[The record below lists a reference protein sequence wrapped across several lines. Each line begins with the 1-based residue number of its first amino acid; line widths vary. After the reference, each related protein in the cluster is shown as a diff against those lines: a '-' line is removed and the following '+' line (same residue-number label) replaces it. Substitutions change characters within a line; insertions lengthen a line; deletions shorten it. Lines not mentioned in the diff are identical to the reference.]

1 MMRNTPMK
9 PLTDKQNRE
18 YEKAETCY
26 ICHDPFHGKAKKKV
40 RDHDHSTGEYL
51 GPACNEC
58 NLKRQSRRFFL
69 PLIFHNAKGYDM
81 HPLLQEVSKK
91 KYGCKFD
98 GIPNSSEKLLSLTII
113 PPPGD
118 AYSIR
123 VIDSLQFMMG
133 SLSSLVEN
141 QKKEM
146 ATMEEGFPKFCEA
159 FDDMGYDRDTKAFL
173 LKKKN
178 EFPYEWLDSY
188 DKLLWVSLWR
198 PCH

>member
-1 MMRNTPMK
+1 M
-9 PLTDKQNRE
+9 
-18 YEKAETCY
+18 
-26 ICHDPFHGKAKKKV
+26 

-69 PLIFHNAKGYDM
+69 PLIFHSNAKGYDM
-81 HPLLQEVSKK
+81 HPLLQEISKA

-98 GIPNSSEKLLSLTII
+98 GIPNNSEKLLSLTII
-113 PPPGD
+113 PPGD

-146 ATMEEGFPKFCEA
+146 STIEEGFPKFCEA

-173 LKKKN
+173 LKKN

-188 DKLLWVSLWR
+188 DKLLWSACGDHATEE
-198 PCH
+198 PCGLCKAQSQHSAGIPPHLPPL

>member
-1 MMRNTPMK
+1 
-9 PLTDKQNRE
+9 
-18 YEKAETCY
+18 
-26 ICHDPFHGKAKKKV
+26 
-40 RDHDHSTGEYL
+40 
-51 GPACNEC
+51 
-58 NLKRQSRRFFL
+58 
-69 PLIFHNAKGYDM
+69 M
-81 HPLLQEVSKK
+81 HPLLQEVSKA
-91 KYGCKFD
+91 KYDCKFD

-113 PPPGD
+113 PPPGDD

-159 FDDMGYDRDTKAFL
+159 FDGMGYDRDTKAFL
-173 LKKKN
+173 LKKN

-188 DKLLWVSLWR
+188 DKLLWSACGDHATEE
-198 PCH
+198 PCGLCKAQSQHSAGIPPHLPPL